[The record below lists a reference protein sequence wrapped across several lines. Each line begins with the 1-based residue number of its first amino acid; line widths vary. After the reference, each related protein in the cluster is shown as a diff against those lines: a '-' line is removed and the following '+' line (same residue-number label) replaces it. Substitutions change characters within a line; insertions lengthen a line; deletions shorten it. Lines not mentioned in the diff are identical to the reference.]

1 MFTRLSDIVNSLEGL
16 GRQVSKVETVD
27 KILRWLP
34 FKWDSMTNN
43 TGKEKNLKKLS
54 LEGAHWIF
62 DDLAVKQEKERQD
75 EGNNK
80 SIVMNAEKEKENI
93 SEDDDGTALITRKVH
108 ELTMKDKYGGRVY
121 NIRKLKKGP
130 LKEEKD
136 MREGA

>member
-1 MFTRLSDIVNSLEGL
+1 
-16 GRQVSKVETVD
+16 
-27 KILRWLP
+27 
-34 FKWDSMTNN
+34 MTNN
-43 TGKEKNLKKLS
+43 TGKENNLKKLS

-108 ELTMKDKYGGRVY
+108 KLMMKDKYGGRVY
-121 NIRKLKKGP
+121 KIIKLKKGP
-130 LKEEKD
+130 LKEEKE

>member
-80 SIVMNAEKEKENI
+80 SIVMNAEREKENI

-108 ELTMKDKYGGRVY
+108 ELTMNDKYGGRVY

>member
-16 GRQVSKVETVD
+16 GRQVSKVEIVD

-34 FKWDSMTNN
+34 FKWDSMTKN

-108 ELTMKDKYGGRVY
+108 KLTMKDKYGGRVY

-130 LKEEKD
+130 LKEEKE

>member
-16 GRQVSKVETVD
+16 GRQVSKVEIVD

-43 TGKEKNLKKLS
+43 TGNNTGKENNLKKLS

-80 SIVMNAEKEKENI
+80 SIVMNAEK
-93 SEDDDGTALITRKVH
+93 
-108 ELTMKDKYGGRVY
+108 
-121 NIRKLKKGP
+121 
-130 LKEEKD
+130 
-136 MREGA
+136 